1 VPGAA
6 AAQTN
11 EDLLR
16 ELRELREELRGLLL
30 DRSELDGK
38 RLALLREVM
47 SSLTRA
53 AVVWNPRNEANR
65 HNMAS
70 LEVPAKILGIQ
81 LESADLGNLTCDDVH
96 RAGFL
101 VAGRSAVET
110 VQDSSSLRAGR
121 ARLAYCDGSRLALDS
136 SRHMT

>member
-121 ARLAYCDGSRLALDS
+121 ARLADCDGSRLALDS